1 MDKKGPATVA
11 LPRILRESV
20 SEVKSPVERLG
31 WQTRLMTAVEEGSRP
46 WRVKAPTLESAA
58 ARRAWDRRWTGLTP
72 LAIAAVASAIPTL
85 AWGGAGRCVASLGAI
100 EARSGAAR
108 STVQKVLAALVRNG
122 WLKQHVRAARRGRV
136 AETTIYEM
144 VLPPGGTTLPT
155 DGDYIP
161 PDGPTPCRV
170 AGTKEDSERV
180 FKEARAREPAW
191 SAWWRTVRREEWDAL
206 FHRYR
211 AEREPFQSPAW
222 KERAWIAAGRP
233 A

>member
-1 MDKKGPATVA
+1 MAQMDAKGPATVA

-20 SEVKSPVERLG
+20 SEVKSPAERLG
-31 WQTRLMTAVEEGSRP
+31 WQSRLMTAVEEESRP

-58 ARRAWDRRWTGLTP
+58 ARRAWDFRWGGLTP

-85 AWGGAGRCVASLGAI
+85 AWGGAGRCMASLAAI

-108 STVQKVLAALVRNG
+108 STVQRVLSALVRNG
-122 WLKQHVRAARRGRV
+122 WLEQHVRAARRGRI

-155 DGDYIP
+155 GGENTP
-161 PDGPTPCRV
+161 PDGPPPCRLT
-170 AGTKEDSERV
+170 GPKEDSERV
-180 FKEARAREPAW
+180 FKERRARECLWA
-191 SAWWRTVRREEWDAL
+191 AWWRTVRREEWDAL
-206 FHRYR
+206 FSRYR

-222 KERAWIAAGRP
+222 KERAGRP